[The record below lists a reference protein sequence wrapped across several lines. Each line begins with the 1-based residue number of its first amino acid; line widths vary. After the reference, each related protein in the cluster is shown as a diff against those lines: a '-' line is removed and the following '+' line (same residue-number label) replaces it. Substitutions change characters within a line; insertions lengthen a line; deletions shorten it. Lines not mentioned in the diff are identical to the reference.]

1 MVSVS
6 INYMEGGNKMKITL
20 IGNEYKDGRKLKE
33 EITLENIK
41 MMGDTNKIEIEI
53 GERVIEV
60 DAEELYNATSILQ

>member
-1 MVSVS
+1 
-6 INYMEGGNKMKITL
+6 MKITL

>member
-1 MVSVS
+1 
-6 INYMEGGNKMKITL
+6 MKITL

-33 EITLENIK
+33 EIILENIK

>member
-1 MVSVS
+1 MQ
-6 INYMEGGNKMKITL
+6 IIIEGY
-20 IGNEYKDGRKLKE
+20 EYKDGRKLKE
-33 EITLENIK
+33 EIILENIK

>member
-1 MVSVS
+1 
-6 INYMEGGNKMKITL
+6 MKITL
-20 IGNEYKDGRKLKE
+20 IVNEYKDGRKLKE

-53 GERVIEV
+53 GERIIEV